1 MQDLDDWDLEDK
13 SFCWADD
20 VVESTNPLFQL
31 NKDSGMITMQAGKIK
46 PGVYDLSFL
55 VDDRKH
61 GQTAIPAYVT
71 VNVIEL
77 PQNFHSFAA
86 SLRIRYKLINFYI
99 YFFNLL
105 HCIPPLVSVNCS
117 IEYYEK
123 NIRTPGK
130 HDFDKKASL
139 QIFFLPSIVVPR
151 KVNLYIFC
159 LAF

>member
-20 VVESTNPLFQL
+20 VMESTNPLFQL

-46 PGVYDLSFL
+46 PGVYALSFL

-105 HCIPPLVSVNCS
+105 HCIPPLFSVNCS

-123 NIRTPGK
+123 ILGHQVNITLIKRPRCR
-130 HDFDKKASL
+130 FF
-139 QIFFLPSIVVPR
+139 FFLP
-151 KVNLYIFC
+151 
-159 LAF
+159 

>member
-99 YFFNLL
+99 
-105 HCIPPLVSVNCS
+105 
-117 IEYYEK
+117 
-123 NIRTPGK
+123 
-130 HDFDKKASL
+130 
-139 QIFFLPSIVVPR
+139 FFLIYCTASRPSSQSIVLLNIMKKILGHQVNMTLIKRPR
-151 KVNLYIFC
+151 CRFFSSFHSC
-159 LAF
+159 P